1 VHFISHSSGGVR
13 LVRELYGTE
22 MADKA
27 TAGVLVINVVANW
40 YVSVNRDD

>member
-13 LVRELYGTE
+13 LVRELYGTV

-27 TAGVLVINVVANW
+27 TAGVLVTSFKTSIG
-40 YVSVNRDD
+40 S